1 MQERVRRHANDPE
14 VVRAT
19 AGLTDYLRELVLT
32 ERGRVRD
39 CERYEA
45 RVWLADL
52 PEGVQRPA
60 ATADGVLLT
69 LDYVPRVAPP
79 ALPEVLKGW
88 IDHDAVV
95 DPTGLDPPLAEEG
108 PGEVW
113 APDENGSLG
122 LVPGTVQRQEAA
134 DVLRAYSE
142 WLPRWRR
149 WAEKERA
156 ARPRRELYD
165 KLARV
170 ERRLAQ
176 HDDTFELVLGVGLL
190 AWEAPESDRVFRHLV
205 TTKLGIGINRDTAR
219 LTVSLLP
226 EASARLEDRDFLD
239 EQDGYARDRVVRVQ
253 EQLATEVPHPLS
265 REMGELLARWQAFAL
280 DRAVRYESAWERP
293 STVDRTPQVAF
304 APALLLRERD
314 RNAWVQHY
322 DHIAAGLTGPD
333 ATSPLGLAQLLFPL
347 EKDERLAWTT
357 SRSSIADR
365 LYGEEPLFPLETNPE
380 QRRVLERLEH
390 DTAVVVQGPPGT
402 GKTHTIANLISA
414 LLAVGQRV
422 LVTSQK
428 DQALKVLR
436 DKLPEPVRALCVLLT
451 DMRRGGTDELE
462 RSVRNL
468 TDRTATS
475 DVDQIRRK
483 IHRLEER
490 RSELRSSC
498 ARVTEELGKL
508 REAETY
514 QHREDE
520 VAPGYQGT
528 LAEIAEAVM
537 ASQAKHGWMPPMA
550 AQTPP
555 SPPLSVP
562 DALRLRALLSTATA
576 TRMTR
581 RRQHLPSAQDLPSAE
596 EVAAE
601 AVHIQRA
608 DQHAGEREDPL
619 VGLLGQVD
627 PRTFTEVEGHLDNA
641 ANALHR
647 LGLPVTATDWGPVDW
662 RSRALTDRLQSL
674 A

>member
-1 MQERVRRHANDPE
+1 MQERIRRHANDPE

-19 AGLTDYLRELVLT
+19 AGLTAYLRELVLT

-60 ATADGVLLT
+60 ATADSVLLT

-113 APDENGSLG
+113 APDESGSLG
-122 LVPGTVQRQEAA
+122 LVPGTVQSQEAA

-253 EQLATEVPHPLS
+253 EQLAAEVPHPLS
-265 REMGELLARWQAFAL
+265 REMGELLARWQSFAL
-280 DRAVRYESAWERP
+280 DRAVRYESTWARP
-293 STVDRTPQVAF
+293 STLDQTPQLTF

-314 RNAWVQHY
+314 RNAWVQCY
-322 DHIAAGLTGPD
+322 DQIAAGLTGPD
-333 ATSPLGLAQLLFPL
+333 AASPLGLAQLLFPL

-357 SRSSIADR
+357 GRSSIADR

-436 DKLPEPVRALCVLLT
+436 DKLPEPVRDLCVLLT
-451 DMRRGGTDELE
+451 DVRRGGADELE

-520 VAPGYQGT
+520 VAPGYEGT

-537 ASQAKHGWMPPMA
+537 AS
-550 AQTPP
+550 
-555 SPPLSVP
+555 
-562 DALRLRALLSTATA
+562 
-576 TRMTR
+576 
-581 RRQHLPSAQDLPSAE
+581 
-596 EVAAE
+596 
-601 AVHIQRA
+601 
-608 DQHAGEREDPL
+608 
-619 VGLLGQVD
+619 
-627 PRTFTEVEGHLDNA
+627 
-641 ANALHR
+641 
-647 LGLPVTATDWGPVDW
+647 
-662 RSRALTDRLQSL
+662 
-674 A
+674 